1 MAYVNSIH
9 IGNSSYLI
17 EPTLY
22 VSTSLSSTTYSAA
35 LSNFSLI
42 DGVAIQAKFATTNPA
57 DAKLNVA
64 TTGAKTIYYKGAPLI
79 ANQLKAGY
87 IYTLTYDSSLNSNAG
102 GWQIVNEI
110 VDTAAVKNALNV
122 VDTTAKKFLKDTGAW
137 TQVDWGDLTNVP
149 NFGTAALED
158 ITNIQGSVVT
168 WVPNYKKLTITQ
180 NSNTSDLLQ
189 FNAGSNITLTVDENN
204 TSLFTITSSDNKVA
218 QTGISD
224 NKEYN
229 ILIKN
234 NDNSTNVNN
243 ETAGVNYG
251 NTNTKLVTI
260 NPSLGR
266 ITAPGGLI
274 GLASQATADGNNNNI
289 IDTYLTKAAG
299 VTSIGWN
306 NSTHSITQTINGS
319 TADVISLTNMGLA
332 NALHFIGVLDD
343 GASIPAV
350 NASSQAVTIGGS
362 SITPSNGDVVM
373 QHDELRE
380 YVFANGYWHL
390 LGFATSTAY
399 ESTTS
404 GNTWISGIKQY
415 TDGHIEVTSTTTL
428 DTSGQWTG
436 TIATGKDES
445 NTLYLT
451 GLKSSALG
459 ALKYTTKIT
468 INGAA
473 ITTGQWKG
481 TEVSVAYGGTGA
493 TSFTANSVIMSGS
506 TTTGAFTSRG
516 VTDITSAGNPTA
528 NDNIITANTLL
539 NFQGTSNITTVGS
552 IISGTWEGTAVDITH
567 GGTGNT
573 SNQIINRVIFSHTDT
588 QSSTTASELIAAS
601 KVYCDGSRLAINIPN
616 GFTALPNDIEF
627 YIYGTSVAR
636 TIIPEVINNAVI
648 YDLGSSS
655 SPWRTL
661 FTHGVSTTYID
672 AHNGEDNSI
681 YIGYGSIVPTSS
693 TTIYCSTS
701 TSSRTAILTA
711 NSGGVAISNH
721 LEINGANNLYELY
734 VNGSTNIVGTTYLS
748 NNLSFIGTINT
759 DSNNKIIWSEGSN
772 NNQASISYN
781 VITAS
786 SVTTSQLRINTV
798 GTTNKACLIAFSNG
812 GTVNAY
818 IDTSTPSFYPAS
830 NNNGSLGSSTNRWN
844 KLYIGTTNS
853 HGDAGVPIYWN
864 NGTPEATH
872 ATQIIKN
879 WEINATNNNNSN
891 NMVEYS
897 DSTWFQDDTQVVALV
912 VTNGMQYLAGELTWT
927 ITDNHKLQISSSANV
942 SGNVSGYIILSR
954 SETLTFS

>member
-9 IGNSSYLI
+9 IGSSSYLI

-57 DAKLNVA
+57 DAKLNIA

-87 IYTLTYDSSLNSNAG
+87 IYTLIYDSSLNSNAG

-110 VDTAAVKNALNV
+110 VDTTAVKNALNV
-122 VDTTAKKFLKDTGAW
+122 VDTTAKKFLKDTGVW

-158 ITNIQGSVVT
+158 ITNIQGSVVA
-168 WVPNYKKLTITQ
+168 WDPIHKKLTITQ

-189 FNAGSNITLTVDENN
+189 FNAGSNITLTVDDNN
-204 TSLFTITSSDNKVA
+204 TSLFTIASSDNKVA
-218 QTGISD
+218 QTGVGD

-229 ILIKN
+229 ILMKN
-234 NDNSTNVNN
+234 SDNSTNVNN

-274 GLASQATADGNNNNI
+274 GLASQATADSNNNNI

-332 NALHFIGVLDD
+332 NALHFIGILDD
-343 GASIPAV
+343 GASIPATT
-350 NASSQAVTIGGS
+350 ASNQAVTIGGS
-362 SITPSNGDVVM
+362 SVTPSSGDVVM

-428 DTSGQWTG
+428 DTSGKWTG
-436 TIATGKDES
+436 TITTGKDES

-468 INGAA
+468 IKGNA
-473 ITTGQWKG
+473 ITAGQWKG

-516 VTDITSAGNPTA
+516 VTDITSVGNPTA

-539 NFQGTSNITTVGS
+539 NFQGTSNITTVGTLS
-552 IISGTWEGTAVDITH
+552 GGTWNGSTIGTAY

-573 SNQIINRVIFSHTDT
+573 TFTANRMVYTESATKLSSAANVYSNGSALGVGVPSNFSSMPN
-588 QSSTTASELIAAS
+588 SSTFYAA
-601 KVYCDGSRLAINIPN
+601 
-616 GFTALPNDIEF
+616 
-627 YIYGTSVAR
+627 GTSTMQTILPDGANNFTYNLGSDSLSWSTVYTR
-636 TIIPEVINNAVI
+636 TI
-648 YDLGSSS
+648 
-655 SPWRTL
+655 
-661 FTHGVSTTYID
+661 STRYID
-672 AHNGEDNSI
+672 ASDEGVDDKI
-681 YIGYGSIVPTSS
+681 YIGYGYVVPTSS

-721 LEINGANNLYELY
+721 LEINGSNNLYELY
-734 VNGSTNIVGTTYLS
+734 VNGSTNIVGATSLG
-748 NNLSFIGTINT
+748 NNLSFVGTVGA
-759 DSNNKIIWSEGSN
+759 DSNNKIIWSEGNN

-786 SVTTSQLRINTV
+786 SVTTSQLQINTV
-798 GTTNKACLIAFSNG
+798 GTTNKACLIALSNS

-818 IDTSTPSFYPAS
+818 INNSTPSFYPATT
-830 NNNGSLGSSTNRWN
+830 NTGSLGLSTNRWN
-844 KLYIGTTNS
+844 KLYLGTADS
-853 HGDAGVPIYWN
+853 YGGPGLPVYWN
-864 NGTPEATH
+864 SGIPCETYT
-872 ATQIIKN
+872 TQILT
-879 WEINATNNNNSN
+879 WQLASSSMTYTNA
-891 NMVEYS
+891 
-897 DSTWFQDDTQVVALV
+897 DLFQSDTQVIELV
-912 VTNGMQYLAGELTWT
+912 VTNGAQYLVGPLTWT
-927 ITDNHKLQISSSANV
+927 IDDTAHTLTINSTSSPTNT
-942 SGNVSGYIILSR
+942 VSGYVILSR
-954 SETLTFS
+954 SQTISTT